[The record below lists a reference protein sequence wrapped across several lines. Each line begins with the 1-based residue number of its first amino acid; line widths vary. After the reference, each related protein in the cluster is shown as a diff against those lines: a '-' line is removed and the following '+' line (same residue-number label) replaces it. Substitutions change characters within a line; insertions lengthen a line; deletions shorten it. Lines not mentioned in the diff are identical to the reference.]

1 MLSFLEGEVVS
12 SSGPL
17 VLSCFGIGFEINMP
31 ERDLS
36 ALQVGSRERVQVL
49 LHVSPDGPKLY
60 GFASQGEKAV
70 FALLLK
76 VPGIG
81 PKAALSILSN
91 IRVRDLAS
99 AVKNRDSSLLLKVPG
114 IGPKAASRLI
124 SSLEDADLGP
134 AEGSAPLADDGVVEA
149 LENLGWKGPQALA
162 AYRSAK
168 AALPNADT
176 SRLLKACLQILD
188 RHA

>member
-36 ALQVGSRERVQVL
+36 ALRVGSRERVQVL

-81 PKAALSILSN
+81 PKAA
-91 IRVRDLAS
+91 
-99 AVKNRDSSLLLKVPG
+99 
-114 IGPKAASRLI
+114 SRLI

-134 AEGSAPLADDGVVEA
+134 AEGGAPLADDGVVEA

-168 AALPNADT
+168 AAFPNADS

>member
-1 MLSFLEGEVVS
+1 MLSFLEGEVES
-12 SSGPL
+12 TSGTL
-17 VLSCFGIGFEINMP
+17 ILNCLGIGFEVNMP
-31 ERDLS
+31 KRDLTY
-36 ALQVGSRERVQVL
+36 LQEGSRARVQVC
-49 LHVSPDGPKLY
+49 LHLSPEGPRLY
-60 GFASQGEKAV
+60 GFYEAKEKEV

-91 IRVRDLAS
+91 IEMPDLAS
-99 AVKNRDSSLLLKVPG
+99 AVKNRDTSLLLKVPG

-124 SSLEDADLGP
+124 SSLEDADFGLLGAGP
-134 AEGSAPLADDGVVEA
+134 VASDGVVEA
-149 LENLGWKGPQALA
+149 LENLGWKGPQALS
-162 AYRSAK
+162 AYHSAK
-168 AALPNADT
+168 AALPGADS